1 MDAVE
6 KDMKITLSQS
16 HHDNRGNIELHKT
29 ALKIVF
35 SNPIYLVMSISISA
49 LMLIILLHAREFLFF
64 APYFAF
70 QLPSS
75 MILSFVLIVIVSGLT
90 GIVSAMSA
98 FQIYTQRTG
107 VKNMSSGVI
116 GSFAGVGT
124 GICTSCSQI
133 GFTIISALGA
143 TGAAALSFLT
153 YYEIQIRVAS
163 IVLLAVSYFLVAKNI
178 GHNCKINPNN

>member
-1 MDAVE
+1 M
-6 KDMKITLSQS
+6 IW
-16 HHDNRGNIELHKT
+16 NIGYTELHKT

-35 SNPIYLVMSISISA
+35 SKPLYLLMSISISA
-49 LMLIILLHAREFLFF
+49 VMLIILLHAREFLFF
-64 APYFAF
+64 VPYFAF
-70 QLPSS
+70 QLPSD
-75 MILSFVLIVIVSGLT
+75 MVLSFVLITIVSGLT

-107 VKNMSSGVI
+107 VKNMSSGMI

-133 GFTIISALGA
+133 GFTIISTLGA

-153 YYEIQIRVAS
+153 YYEIQIRMAS
-163 IVLLAVSYFLVAKNI
+163 IVLLTVSYFLVAKNI
-178 GHNCKINPNN
+178 GHNCTINSNN